1 MIAIPQEEY
10 IQLKSV
16 QHVKQ
21 PDAQK
26 MVDLTQLYQQQ
37 AQIKDPYEQLML
49 QGETLDT
56 MKGLKEKMRQELS
69 LGTPKPYRNRAL
81 TLYRTLEPH
90 VKFNERGEMYDDKG
104 KLIEHSRAE
113 DLIQHAVR
121 DRRRHFTPIAWD
133 HFLKLLKKHNVPKT
147 ILNRPTLDELEQK
160 PRKKRVFKPL
170 DFSTPEFHSPPKKTS
185 SSEKRMHSTKKKKPR
200 RSERLRTPSLR
211 YPSRDFLKDF

>member
-1 MIAIPQEEY
+1 MSGFQRMIAIPQEEY

-69 LGTPKPYRNRAL
+69 L
-81 TLYRTLEPH
+81 
-90 VKFNERGEMYDDKG
+90 
-104 KLIEHSRAE
+104 
-113 DLIQHAVR
+113 
-121 DRRRHFTPIAWD
+121 
-133 HFLKLLKKHNVPKT
+133 
-147 ILNRPTLDELEQK
+147 
-160 PRKKRVFKPL
+160 
-170 DFSTPEFHSPPKKTS
+170 
-185 SSEKRMHSTKKKKPR
+185 
-200 RSERLRTPSLR
+200 
-211 YPSRDFLKDF
+211 